1 MKKYALAIDI
11 GGTFTDAVL
20 ICDDGRSWTD
30 KTLTTPRDLLEGFFR
45 AAELVLARAQLALKD
60 INDVVAHATTV
71 VTNAVIERKG
81 APTALIVTKGFRDVL
96 YIRDEHRYDMF
107 DPQIEYS
114 EPLVPRELTFGIDER
129 VYADGSVGVQ
139 VDEAQIGEIAQ
150 KLRAGKVSSVAVCLL
165 NSYLN
170 PDNERRVPAAAL
182 GSAAAD
188 VRLPV
193 QRRGTPDA

>member
-45 AAELVLARAQLALKD
+45 AAELVLARAQLALND

-129 VYADGSVGVQ
+129 IYADGSVGVQ
-139 VDEAQIGEIAQ
+139 VDEAQIRDTAQ
-150 KLRAGKVSSVAVCLL
+150 KLR
-165 NSYLN
+165 
-170 PDNERRVPAAAL
+170 
-182 GSAAAD
+182 
-188 VRLPV
+188 
-193 QRRGTPDA
+193 